1 MSEQE
6 PALQAAIRPSGN
18 QGLGSWPWRRARMS
32 PHAVALRQGDRALT
46 YAQLADR
53 AARLA
58 SVLRD
63 RGVRRGDRVAHLG
76 TNDLTTFEAFFASGL
91 LGAVFVPLN
100 TRLAAPEVAYLL
112 SDCGARVLLV
122 GHGVELVAKE
132 LGEDPELGTLLTLTL
147 ADVEALVVAAAP
159 LAAEV
164 DVTLADPA
172 LLLYT
177 SGTTGRPKAA
187 TLTHGNLTWNT
198 INQLAHF
205 DTASTDRA
213 LCIAPL
219 FHAVGLGQVTLP
231 TLFKGGSVD
240 VLDKFDAATVLRLV
254 GEHGITSFS
263 AVPTMLQLMVE
274 DPAWAEADLS
284 SLRHVVFGGSTVN
297 EGVARAWLERGVR
310 VLQGYGMTEAAPGI
324 YMALQEGSGDRPVSV
339 GVPHFF
345 TDVAALDADGSVVPV
360 PHEGPGLELLV
371 RGPNVFAGYW
381 NRPEDTAAGV
391 VDDRWFRTGDIL
403 RADEDGWGYVVDRVK
418 DVIISGGENIYPA
431 EVEAVAIT
439 CAGVRSAAVVALPDH
454 RWGEVGVAYVET
466 FPGATVTEAEL
477 RAHFEAHLARY
488 KIPKHLCFVD
498 ELPRNA
504 TGKILRSHLRERAR
518 TTLEETP

>member
-1 MSEQE
+1 
-6 PALQAAIRPSGN
+6 
-18 QGLGSWPWRRARMS
+18 MS
-32 PHAVALRQGDRALT
+32 PDATALRQGDRSLT
-46 YAQLADR
+46 YRGLADR

-63 RGVRRGDRVAHLG
+63 DGVARGARVAYLG
-76 TNDLTTFEAFFASGL
+76 ANDLTTFETFFAAGL

-100 TRLAAPEVAYLL
+100 TRLAAPELAYMLR
-112 SDCGARVLLV
+112 DCGASLLV
-122 GHGVELVAKE
+122 VGHAVDVVAKE
-132 LGEDPELGTLLTLTL
+132 LGADPELAGLSTMHVGEL
-147 ADVEALVVAAAP
+147 AGRVEEATP
-159 LAAEV
+159 LAEEV
-164 DVTLADPA
+164 DVELADPA

-198 INQLAHF
+198 FNQLGHF

-231 TLFKGGSVD
+231 TLFKGGSVE
-240 VLDKFDAATVLRLV
+240 LLERFDAATVLRTI
-254 GEHGITSFS
+254 GEHGITSFA

-274 DPAWAEADLS
+274 DPSWGDTDLG
-284 SLRHVVFGGSTVN
+284 SLRHVIYGGSAVN

-310 VLQGYGMTEAAPGI
+310 VQQGYGMTEASPGI
-324 YMALQEGSGDRPVSV
+324 YMALRDGATEHPVSV

-345 TDVAALDADGSVVPV
+345 TDVAALGPDGTVGPV
-360 PHEGPGLELLV
+360 PEDGPGLELLV

-381 NRPEDTAAGV
+381 NRPDETAEQV
-391 VDDRWFRTGDIL
+391 VDGRWFRTGDIL
-403 RADEDGWGYVVDRVK
+403 RAEPDGWARVVDRAK

-431 EVEAVAIT
+431 EVEAVAVS
-439 CAGVRSAAVVALPDH
+439 CPGVRSAAVVALPDY

-466 FPGATVTEAEL
+466 LPGATVTEADL

-488 KIPKHLCFVD
+488 KIPKHICFVD

-504 TGKILRSHLRERAR
+504 TGKVKRVDLRERAR

>member
-1 MSEQE
+1 
-6 PALQAAIRPSGN
+6 
-18 QGLGSWPWRRARMS
+18 MS
-32 PHAVALRQGDRALT
+32 PSATALRQGGRALT
-46 YAQLADR
+46 YPQLADR
-53 AARLA
+53 SARLA

-63 RGVRRGDRVAHLG
+63 GGVGRGDRVAYLG
-76 TNDLTTFEAFFASGL
+76 TNDLTTFETFFASGL

-100 TRLAAPEVAYLL
+100 TRLAAPELAYMLQ
-112 SDCGARVLLV
+112 DCGASVLVV
-122 GHGVELVAKE
+122 GNGVDVVAKE
-132 LGEDPELGTLLTLTL
+132 LAADLELAAL
-147 ADVEALVVAAAP
+147 ATVETDGLDARIVGAAP
-159 LAAEV
+159 LGDEV
-164 DVTLADPA
+164 DVALSEPA

-198 INQLAHF
+198 MNQLAHF
-205 DTASTDRA
+205 DTASSDRA

-240 VLDKFDAATVLRLV
+240 VLDKFDAATVLRLI

-274 DPAWAEADLS
+274 DPSWPDADLS
-284 SLRHVVFGGSTVN
+284 SLRHVVYGGSTVN
-297 EGVARAWLERGVR
+297 ERVARAWHARGVR
-310 VLQGYGMTEAAPGI
+310 VLQGYGMTEAGPGI
-324 YMALQEGSGDRPVSV
+324 YMALDGGAADHPVSV

-345 TDVAALDADGSVVPV
+345 TDVAALEADGSVGPV
-360 PHEGPGLELLV
+360 PNDGPGLELLV

-381 NRPEDTAAGV
+381 NRPEETQRSV
-391 VDDRWFRTGDIL
+391 VEGRWFRTGDIL
-403 RADEDGWGYVVDRVK
+403 RADDDDWAYVVDRVK

-431 EVEAVAIT
+431 EVEAVAVA
-439 CAGVRSAAVVALPDH
+439 CPGVRSAAVVALPDP

-466 FPGATVTEAEL
+466 MPDATVTEPVL
-477 RAHFEAHLARY
+477 RAHLEAGLARF
-488 KIPKHLCFVD
+488 KIPKHICFVD
-498 ELPRNA
+498 ALPRNA
-504 TGKILRSHLRERAR
+504 TGKILRADLRERAR

>member
-1 MSEQE
+1 M
-6 PALQAAIRPSGN
+6 PAIRPSGN
-18 QGLGSWPWRRARMS
+18 QGLGTWPWRRARMS
-32 PHAVALRQGDRALT
+32 PRAVALRQGDRALT
-46 YAQLADR
+46 YSELADR

-58 SVLRD
+58 SVLRGCGVG
-63 RGVRRGDRVAHLG
+63 RGERVAYLG
-76 TNDLTTFEAFFASGL
+76 TNDLSTFEAFFASGL

-100 TRLAAPEVAYLL
+100 TRLAAPEVAYMLQ
-112 SDCGARVLLV
+112 DCGATTLV
-122 GHGVELVAKE
+122 IGNGVELVAKE
-132 LGEDPELGTLLTLTL
+132 LAADPALAALPTL
-147 ADVEALVVAAAP
+147 AIADLEAQVVAAAP
-159 LAAEV
+159 LDDEV
-164 DVTLADPA
+164 DVVLSDPA

-198 INQLAHF
+198 VNQLAHF

-284 SLRHVVFGGSTVN
+284 SLRHVIYGGSTVK
-297 EGVARAWLERGVR
+297 ESVARAWLDRGVR

-324 YMALQEGSGDRPVSV
+324 YMALHEGQADHPVSV

-345 TDVAALDADGSVVPV
+345 TDVAALRADGSVGPV

-381 NRPEDTAAGV
+381 NRPDETAAGV

-403 RADEDGWGYVVDRVK
+403 RADEDGWAHVVDRVK

-431 EVEAVAIT
+431 EVEAVAVT
-439 CAGVRSAAVVALPDH
+439 CPGVRSAAVVAAPDQ
-454 RWGEVGVAYVET
+454 RWGEVGVAFVET
-466 FPGATVTEAEL
+466 FPGSSVTEVDL
-477 RAHFEAHLARY
+477 RAHFEANLARF
-488 KIPKHLCFVD
+488 KIPRQIVFVD
-498 ELPRNA
+498 ALPRNA
-504 TGKILRSHLRERAR
+504 TGKVKRVDLRERAR
-518 TTLEETP
+518 TSPEENQ

>member
-1 MSEQE
+1 MPPID
-6 PALQAAIRPSGN
+6 PALRPSGN

-32 PHAVALRQGDRALT
+32 PSATALRQGDRELT

-58 SVLRD
+58 SVLRERD
-63 RGVRRGDRVAHLG
+63 LGQGDRVAYLG
-76 TNDLTTFEAFFASGL
+76 TNDLSTFETFFASGL

-100 TRLAAPEVAYLL
+100 TRLAAPELAYMLR
-112 SDCGARVLLV
+112 DCSASVLVVGNGVDVLAGA
-122 GHGVELVAKE
+122 
-132 LGEDPELGTLLTLTL
+132 L
-147 ADVEALVVAAAP
+147 ADTADLAGSSTVRLDELEATVPDAAP
-159 LAAEV
+159 LEEDV
-164 DVTLADPA
+164 DVLLADPA

-198 INQLAHF
+198 FNQLGHF

-231 TLFKGGSVD
+231 TLFKGGCVE
-240 VLDKFDAATVLRLV
+240 VLDRFDAATVLRLIR
-254 GEHGITSFS
+254 ERGITSF
-263 AVPTMLQLMVE
+263 AGVPTMLQLMVE
-274 DPAWAEADLS
+274 DPSWADTDLG
-284 SLRHVVFGGSTVN
+284 SLRHVIYGGSAVN

-310 VLQGYGMTEAAPGI
+310 VQQGYGMTEASPGI
-324 YMALQEGSGDRPVSV
+324 YMALEEGATDHPVSV

-345 TDVAALDADGSVVPV
+345 TDVAALGPDGSVGPV
-360 PHEGPGLELLV
+360 PHDGPGLELLV

-381 NRPEDTAAGV
+381 NRPEETAAGV
-391 VDDRWFRTGDIL
+391 VDGRWFRTGDIL
-403 RADEDGWGYVVDRVK
+403 RADDDGWAHVVDRVK

-431 EVEAVAIT
+431 EVEAVAVT
-439 CAGVRSAAVVALPDH
+439 FPGVRSAAVVSLPDD
-454 RWGEVGVAYVET
+454 RWGEVGVAYVELT
-466 FPGATVTEAEL
+466 PGATVTEGEM

-488 KIPKHLCFVD
+488 KIPQHIRFVGD
-498 ELPRNA
+498 LPRNA
-504 TGKILRSHLRERAR
+504 TGKILRADLRERAR
-518 TTLEETP
+518 TSLEETP